1 MAKRISR
8 KLLVGLGSVVTFG
21 AVGTVSGFGVKS
33 IIDSTLNHN
42 QVNQLAQTFPEANNG
57 EMQNY
62 SVATRDMF
70 IDTSNLK
77 KFHFGNT
84 QIGQKITP

>member
-42 QVNQLAQTFPEANNG
+42 QVNQLAQTFPE
-57 EMQNY
+57 
-62 SVATRDMF
+62 
-70 IDTSNLK
+70 
-77 KFHFGNT
+77 
-84 QIGQKITP
+84 

>member
-33 IIDSTLNHN
+33 IIDFTLNHS
-42 QVNQLAQTFPEANNG
+42 QVNQLAQTFPEGSYTELANYN
-57 EMQNY
+57 
-62 SVATRDMF
+62 VATREMF
-70 IDTSNLK
+70 IDTTDLR

-84 QIGQKITP
+84 QIDQKITP